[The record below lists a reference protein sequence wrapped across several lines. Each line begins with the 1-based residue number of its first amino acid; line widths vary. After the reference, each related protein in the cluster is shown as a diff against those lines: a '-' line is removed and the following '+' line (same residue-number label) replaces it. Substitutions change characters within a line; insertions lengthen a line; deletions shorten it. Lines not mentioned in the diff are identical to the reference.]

1 MVDLKTASPPACPEV
16 PAFIRRS
23 RYRSSRARA
32 TSEKLGRVLEWTT
45 GSQGDLGNLLEVTH
59 GVVSYGF
66 WPRPVTV
73 RSGWEEPQEYWPA
86 VGLRSESGQTTFVD
100 VVQPQDEADRARLD
114 FKHVLAD
121 ALDREGIRLLTITAV
136 QVETDPKLRIA
147 KEVRRYTCFPLSDDN
162 LGSELSDLMDA
173 GGGTVPL
180 GALQATGP
188 QGEHLLAR
196 ACVLVMRRALRLSI
210 HPDGLMA
217 STAHSP
223 RRGVPT

>member
-1 MVDLKTASPPACPEV
+1 MFDIQTAPPPTCPEA

-23 RYRSSRARA
+23 RHRNSRSRG

-45 GSQGDLGNLLEVTH
+45 GDQGSIGTLLEVTH
-59 GVVSYGF
+59 GVVSYNF

-100 VVQPQDEADRARLD
+100 VIHPQDEADRRRMDFDRL
-114 FKHVLAD
+114 LAD
-121 ALDREGIRLLTITAV
+121 ALGKEGIRVLTITAV
-136 QVETDPKLRIA
+136 EVAADPKLLIA
-147 KEVRRYTCFPLSDDN
+147 KAVRRYTCSPLSDDN

-180 GALQATGP
+180 GTLQAAGP
-188 QGEHLLAR
+188 RGEHLLAR

-210 HPDGLMA
+210 HPNGLMA
-217 STAHSP
+217 STVHAV
-223 RRGVPT
+223 RTGAPT